1 MVVIMDYVVLRKNKS
16 ILNLDDLYVHYNKSI
31 TFHIEH
37 VVIGIDDNFSI
48 SADAELKEVESKY
61 ASYCVADFEDG
72 ASCFNLYFELDNGMV
87 NYDKYLLKMYV
98 GTLNETIVN
107 EMQDKIII
115 EKAQKHCKLFFALL
129 NPTFFLH
136 MINQQENLEALME
149 DGAINI
155 DFDAFVLEI
164 SIN

>member
-1 MVVIMDYVVLRKNKS
+1 MDYIVVRKDKS
-16 ILNLDDLYVHYNKSI
+16 ILNLNDLYVHYNKRIS
-31 TFHIEH
+31 FHMEH
-37 VVIGIDDNFSI
+37 VVIGIDSDFSI
-48 SADAELKEVESKY
+48 CADAELKEVESNL

-72 ASCFNLYFELDNGMV
+72 AYCFNLYFELDNGMV
-87 NYDKYLLKMYV
+87 NYDKYLLKMYT

-107 EMQDKIII
+107 EMQDKMII

-136 MINQQENLEALME
+136 MINQQEYLQELME
-149 DGAINI
+149 NGAINI

-164 SIN
+164 SIR